1 MLCSTCCLAASASKW
16 GHLFGFLLCSRYTPQ
31 RGGLFTELLVH
42 DNAFLRYSKLTDVF
56 AIFKANT
63 WPYSR
68 FYSVSSREGRC
79 GPGSPSAVKAPGL
92 TLPVVALWGPAAET
106 TRASLVR
113 EPAAAIRMA
122 GTQASQLLAGRR

>member
-1 MLCSTCCLAASASKW
+1 MYLLYLRLIPGHTTGFILCL
-16 GHLFGFLLCSRYTPQ
+16 
-31 RGGLFTELLVH
+31 RGKTQ
-42 DNAFLRYSKLTDVF
+42 NKYS
-56 AIFKANT
+56 
-63 WPYSR
+63 
-68 FYSVSSREGRC
+68 
-79 GPGSPSAVKAPGL
+79 VKAPGL